1 LQNNWNIVSL
11 QSENRS
17 LEDIFRGLTK
27 TIIHE

>member
-27 TIIHE
+27 NEQL